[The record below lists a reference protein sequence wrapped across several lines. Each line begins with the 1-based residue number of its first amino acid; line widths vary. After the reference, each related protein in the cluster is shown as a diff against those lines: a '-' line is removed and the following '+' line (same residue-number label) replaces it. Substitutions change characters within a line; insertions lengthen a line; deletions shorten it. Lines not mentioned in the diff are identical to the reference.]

1 MSTGVHFP
9 PPLLPLQTLST
20 NAYTDDD
27 DPLGRTPHES
37 SAGDC
42 NGAILQEDQRAPSAS
57 VGAKQV
63 RLAVQRKV
71 YDKTHTA
78 IKVDA
83 GFQQFLLE
91 QKKKD
96 KFKGGLGLYIYNEM
110 KRLR

>member
-1 MSTGVHFP
+1 M
-9 PPLLPLQTLST
+9 
-20 NAYTDDD
+20 
-27 DPLGRTPHES
+27 
-37 SAGDC
+37 
-42 NGAILQEDQRAPSAS
+42 
-57 VGAKQV
+57 

-96 KFKGGLGLYIYNEM
+96 RFKGGLGLYIYNEM